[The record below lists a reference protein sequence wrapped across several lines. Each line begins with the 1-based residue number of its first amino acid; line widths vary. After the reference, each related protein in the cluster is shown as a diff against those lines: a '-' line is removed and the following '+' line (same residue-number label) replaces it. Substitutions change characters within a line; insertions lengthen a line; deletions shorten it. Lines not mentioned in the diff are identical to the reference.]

1 MYDIYDRGY
10 GGKILNESIASRI
23 ERIQA
28 GKVTKSQRKL
38 LEYFDSVDYQKI
50 IYMSITELAEDT
62 GVAEATVLRFCRSLG
77 FNGYQEFKLH
87 LAQDVTAGT
96 KTTEDVE
103 YLSDI
108 LDGYQTALDKSRKC
122 ITPQILEETV
132 RLMLSARTISCCG
145 VGHSYLAALE
155 LHNRLLKMGM
165 MSSCEKD
172 MHFQNILISSRDER
186 DVLVIF
192 SVSGGT
198 KDIIEVA
205 ELARSCGMKIIVIT
219 CHDRSPLTRFADVVI
234 SATPME
240 SPEQAGSM
248 ASKIM
253 QLFIADVICHAIHLS
268 DKVRFDSY
276 IAKGN
281 VATAKKLV

>member
-1 MYDIYDRGY
+1 MS
-10 GGKILNESIASRI
+10 ESIASRI
-23 ERIQA
+23 ERVQA

-38 LEYFDSVDYQKI
+38 LEYFNTVDFKKI

-87 LAQDVTAGT
+87 LAQDVTSGV
-96 KTTEDVE
+96 KTSGDAE
-103 YLSDI
+103 YVSDI
-108 LDGYQTALDKSRKC
+108 LEGYQTALEKSRKVL
-122 ITPQILEETV
+122 TPEILEKTV
-132 RLMLSARTISCCG
+132 QLLLSARTVSCCG

-165 MSSCEKD
+165 ISFCEKD
-172 MHFQNILISSRDER
+172 MHFQNILISSRDEH

-198 KDIIEVA
+198 KDNIEVA
-205 ELARSCGMKIIVIT
+205 EIARSCGMKIIVIT
-219 CHDRSPLTRFADVVI
+219 CYDRSPLTRFADVVI
-234 SATPME
+234 STTPME
-240 SPEQAGSM
+240 SPDQAGSM
-248 ASKIM
+248 SSKIM
-253 QLFIADVICHAIHLS
+253 QLFVADVICHALHLS
-268 DKVRFDSY
+268 DKARFDSY